1 MKKHHP
7 AKTSAP
13 SQRMLRIGEVVRHAV
28 VEVFSQEGLHD
39 PVLASHVIT
48 FPEVRMSPDLRLAT
62 VYVMP
67 LGGRDREAV
76 LAALEKN
83 KRWLRGALAKR
94 VDMKFMPE
102 LRFLIDETFDEA
114 DRIDRLLRSP
124 EVARDLKAKTE
135 KPE

>member
-7 AKTSAP
+7 AKASSP
-13 SQRMLRIGEVVRHAV
+13 SQRMLRVGETVRHAV
-28 VEVFSQEGLHD
+28 VEVFAHEGVHD
-39 PVLASHVIT
+39 PVLASHTLT

-67 LGGRDREAV
+67 LGGRDTEAV

-94 VDMKFMPE
+94 VEMKFMPE
-102 LRFLIDETFDEA
+102 LRFRLDQTFDEA

-124 EVARDLKAKTE
+124 EVARDLKSKSE
-135 KPE
+135 DPE

>member
-1 MKKHHP
+1 MTKHHSKP
-7 AKTSAP
+7 TSQN
-13 SQRMLRIGEVVRHAV
+13 QRVLRVGEVVRHAI
-28 VEVFSQEGLHD
+28 VEVFSQEGVHD
-39 PVLASHVIT
+39 PVLASHVLT

-67 LGGRDREAV
+67 LGGRDVEAV

-94 VDMKFMPE
+94 IDMKFMPE
-102 LRFLIDETFDEA
+102 LRFRVDETFDEA

-124 EVARDLKAKTE
+124 AVARDLKSKRE
-135 KPE
+135 GSE